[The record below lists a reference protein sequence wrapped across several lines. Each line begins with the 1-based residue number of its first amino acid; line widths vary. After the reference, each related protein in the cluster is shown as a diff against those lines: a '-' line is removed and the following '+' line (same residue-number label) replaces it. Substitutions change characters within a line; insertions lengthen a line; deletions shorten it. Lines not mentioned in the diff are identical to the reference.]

1 MWIRPQTRGPMG
13 KAAGAARQLQDL
25 AFFNS
30 VRKRGMHAGWSLSGP
45 GCSELNKLFIALAS
59 YPSRNGRHSSCAE
72 PRSTVTG
79 APQGPPG
86 QQSWLPRWAL
96 WILGLC
102 PHGWQQSTLPCC
114 QPARTGDVGRVT
126 RYRIG
131 VNSLH
136 PSGLCF
142 CPKAEGPELPA
153 GERGSA
159 PLCILGA
166 ARQPGKQALPHVG

>member
-13 KAAGAARQLQDL
+13 RAAGAARQLQDL

-59 YPSRNGRHSSCAE
+59 YPSRNGQHSSCARAALHCHGCSPGPSWPAKLAATLGSLDSGALS
-72 PRSTVTG
+72 PRL
-79 APQGPPG
+79 AAEHPA
-86 QQSWLPRWAL
+86 LP
-96 WILGLC
+96 
-102 PHGWQQSTLPCC
+102 
-114 QPARTGDVGRVT
+114 PARKDRGRGT

-159 PLCILGA
+159 PLRILGT